1 MTTLTQSSSAPA
13 PLAAVWIG
21 RAMTGLVGLFLI
33 FDGTI
38 KVLDLAVVR
47 ETMVQLG
54 YPPSLDRGLGVMIL
68 ALTALYLFPRTAILG
83 AVLLTG
89 LYGGAIATH
98 LRVGSPIASHL
109 LFGVY
114 LGLLTWGGLY
124 LRDPRL
130 RALFP
135 LRRDV

>member
-1 MTTLTQSSSAPA
+1 MTTLTHSAPA
-13 PLAAVWIG
+13 TALWTG
-21 RAMTGLVGLFLI
+21 RAMTGLVGLFLT

-38 KVLDLAVVR
+38 KVLDLPIVR

-54 YPPSLDRGLGVMIL
+54 YSPSLDRGLGVMIL
-68 ALTALYLFPRTAILG
+68 TLTALYLFPRTAVLG

-89 LYGGAIATH
+89 LYGGAIATQ
-98 LRVGSPIASHL
+98 LRVGAPIASHL

-124 LRDPRL
+124 LRDGRL
-130 RALFP
+130 RGVFP
-135 LRRDV
+135 VRRDS

>member
-1 MTTLTQSSSAPA
+1 MTALTHSAPA
-13 PLAAVWIG
+13 PVAPLWIG
-21 RAMTGLVGLFLI
+21 RAMTGFVGLFLI

-38 KVLDLAVVR
+38 KVLDLAIVR

-54 YPPSLDRGLGVMIL
+54 YPPSLDRGLGAMIL
-68 ALTALYLFPRTAILG
+68 ALTALYLFPRTAVLG

-89 LYGGAIATH
+89 LFGGAMATH

-114 LGLLTWGGLY
+114 LGLMAWGGLY
-124 LRDPRL
+124 LRDARL